1 MTLTKLKKPVETQA
15 YAFLPKNLC
24 TGEFYES
31 EEPIFT
37 YKNVADAMNVDCIPE
52 DTTLAIIAYT
62 EDDDPVSAMFSE
74 SPFRVITAFRLISYV
89 SFDYLHETNM
99 LFDIL
104 DAGPNAIKNLM
115 ALYPTEI
122 EEFTTVNCS
131 NTAFIMTEQ
140 DLHGEYQCSREVKA
154 YDSIKAFFKALPKE
168 KPEHCYIYIVSV
180 NSIKEIEDPVKKIK
194 AKLWGYQIATRFT
207 IRDGLFALFN
217 RYEMNCEM
225 MPMWFQLM
233 AVQYENG
240 RYAENFIDDE
250 FPEEVRI
257 KAFELLEIDE
267 DTENISYNLDA
278 VYKALAD
285 GNPKI
290 RTAILRNES
299 LKDLR
304 WRYRNV
310 LEIASHDED
319 ATVKAFAVEELSK
332 LIRSLS
338 C

>member
-24 TGEFYES
+24 IDESYGS
-31 EEPIFT
+31 EEPMFM
-37 YKNVADAMNVDCIPE
+37 YKNIADAMNVDSILE
-52 DTTLAIIAYT
+52 DTTLAIVSYI
-62 EDDDPVSAMFSE
+62 EDNDPASAVFSE
-74 SPFRVITAFRLISYV
+74 SPFRISTAFKLINYV
-89 SFDYLHETNM
+89 SFNHLHETDA

-122 EEFTTVNCS
+122 KEFTTVKTN

-154 YDSIKAFFKALPKE
+154 YDSASAFFRALPKT

-180 NSIKEIEDPVKKIK
+180 NNVKEIEDPIEKIK

-207 IRDGLFALFN
+207 IRDSLWPLFN
-217 RYEMNCEM
+217 QYEMNCDA

-233 AVQYENG
+233 AVQYKDG
-240 RYAENFIDDE
+240 AYAENFIDDE

-257 KAFELLEIDE
+257 KALELFEIDE
-267 DTENISYNLDA
+267 DIENIGYNLDT

-285 GNPKI
+285 DNPKI

-310 LEIASHDED
+310 LNIASHDENED
-319 ATVKAFAVEELSK
+319 VKAFAVEELSK
-332 LIRSLS
+332 L
-338 C
+338 

>member
-24 TGEFYES
+24 IGESYRSNED
-31 EEPIFT
+31 ILM
-37 YKNVADAMNVDCIPE
+37 YKNIADAINVDRIPE
-52 DTTLAIIAYT
+52 DTTLAIVAYI
-62 EDDDPVSAMFSE
+62 EDDDPISSSSSE
-74 SPFRVITAFRLISYV
+74 SPFRINMAFRLISYV
-89 SFDYLHETNM
+89 SLDFLHLSDA

-122 EEFTTVNCS
+122 EEFTTIKTN

-154 YDSIKAFFKALPKE
+154 YDSTKAFFRALPKT
-168 KPEHCYIYIVSV
+168 KPEHCYIYTVSV
-180 NSIKEIEDPVKKIK
+180 NNVKEIEDTVEKIK
-194 AKLWGYQIATRFT
+194 AKLWGYQIATHFT
-207 IRDGLFALFN
+207 IRDDLFTLFN
-217 RYEMNCEM
+217 RCEMNYGAT
-225 MPMWFQLM
+225 PMWFQLM
-233 AVQYENG
+233 AVQHEDG
-240 RYAENFIDDE
+240 RYAENFINNE

-257 KAFELLEIDE
+257 KAFELFEVDE
-267 DTENISYNLDA
+267 DIEDNGYNLDT

-285 GNPKI
+285 DNPKI

-332 LIRSLS
+332 L
-338 C
+338 

>member
-1 MTLTKLKKPVETQA
+1 MTLTKLKKSVETQA

-24 TGEFYES
+24 TGESYES
-31 EEPIFT
+31 EEPMFM
-37 YKNVADAMNVDCIPE
+37 YKNIADAMNVDRVPE
-52 DTTLAIIAYT
+52 DTTLAIIAYI
-62 EDDDPVSAMFSE
+62 EDNDLVSAMFSE
-74 SPFRVITAFRLISYV
+74 SPFRILTAFKLISYV

-104 DAGPNAIKNLM
+104 DAGPNAVKNLM

-122 EEFTTVNCS
+122 EEFTTVKTN

-140 DLHGEYQCSREVKA
+140 DLHDKYQECSRGVKA
-154 YDSIKAFFKALPKE
+154 YDSTKAFLRALPKT
-168 KPEHCYIYIVSV
+168 KPEHCYIYIVRINNV
-180 NSIKEIEDPVKKIK
+180 KEIEDPVEKIK
-194 AKLWGYQIATRFT
+194 AKLWGYQIATHFT
-207 IRDGLFALFN
+207 IRDNLFALFN

-225 MPMWFQLM
+225 MPIWFQLM
-233 AVQYENG
+233 IVQYKDGE
-240 RYAENFIDDE
+240 YAENFIDDK

-285 GNPKI
+285 DNPKI

-304 WRYRNV
+304 WRYRNT
-310 LEIASHDED
+310 LSIASHDKD
-319 ATVKAFAVEELSK
+319 ADVKAFAIEELSK
-332 LIRSLS
+332 L
-338 C
+338 

>member
-24 TGEFYES
+24 TSEFYES
-31 EEPIFT
+31 KEPIFT
-37 YKNVADAMNVDCIPE
+37 YKNVTDAMNVDYIPE
-52 DTTLAIIAYT
+52 DTTLAIIAYI
-62 EDDDPVSAMFSE
+62 EDDDPISAMFSE
-74 SPFRVITAFRLISYV
+74 SQFRILTAFRLISYV
-89 SFDYLHETNM
+89 SFDYLHEANM

-104 DAGPNAIKNLM
+104 DAGPNTIKNLM

-122 EEFTTVNCS
+122 EEFTTIKTN

-140 DLHGEYQCSREVKA
+140 DLHGEYQCSIEVKA
-154 YDSIKAFFKALPKE
+154 YDSTTAFFKALPKE
-168 KPEHCYIYIVSV
+168 KPEHCYVYIVSV
-180 NSIKEIEDPVKKIK
+180 NNVKEIKDPVERIK

-207 IRDGLFALFN
+207 IRDSLWSLFD
-217 RYEMNCEM
+217 RYEMKHEM
-225 MPMWFQLM
+225 IPVWFQLM
-233 AVQYENG
+233 TVQYKDG
-240 RYAENFIDDE
+240 TYAENFIDDE

-267 DTENISYNLDA
+267 DTENIGYNLDT

-285 GNPKI
+285 DNPKI

-310 LEIASHDED
+310 LSIASHDENAD
-319 ATVKAFAVEELSK
+319 VKAFAIEELSK
-332 LIRSLS
+332 L
-338 C
+338 

>member
-24 TGEFYES
+24 IDESYGS
-31 EEPIFT
+31 EEPMFM
-37 YKNVADAMNVDCIPE
+37 YKNITDAMNVDYIPE
-52 DTTLAIIAYT
+52 DTTLAIVAYID
-62 EDDDPVSAMFSE
+62 DDDPISAMFFKS
-74 SPFRVITAFRLISYV
+74 SFRVITAFRLISYV

-99 LFDIL
+99 LFGIL

-122 EEFTTVNCS
+122 EEFTTVKTN

-140 DLHGEYQCSREVKA
+140 NLHGEYQCSRDVKA
-154 YDSIKAFFKALPKE
+154 YDSTKAFFRALPKT
-168 KPEHCYIYIVSV
+168 KPEQCYIYTVSV
-180 NSIKEIEDPVKKIK
+180 NSVKEIEDPVEKIK
-194 AKLWGYQIATRFT
+194 AKLWGYQIATKFT
-207 IRDGLFALFN
+207 IRDGLFELFN
-217 RYEMNCEM
+217 RYEMDCEV

-233 AVQYENG
+233 VVQYKDG
-240 RYAENFIDDE
+240 AYAENFIDDK
-250 FPEEVRI
+250 FPEEVRV
-257 KAFELLEIDE
+257 KAFELFEIDE
-267 DTENISYNLDA
+267 NIEDNGYNLDT

-285 GNPKI
+285 DNPKI

-310 LEIASHDED
+310 LKIASHDED
-319 ATVKAFAVEELSK
+319 ADVKAFAIEELSK
-332 LIRSLS
+332 L
-338 C
+338 

>member
-24 TGEFYES
+24 TGESYKS
-31 EEPIFT
+31 EEPMFI
-37 YKNVADAMNVDCIPE
+37 YKNIADAMNVDYIPE
-52 DTTLAIIAYT
+52 DTTLAIIVYI
-62 EDDDPVSAMFSE
+62 EDDDPVSAIFFE
-74 SPFRVITAFRLISYV
+74 SPVRVITAFRLISYV

-122 EEFTTVNCS
+122 EEFTTIKTN

-154 YDSIKAFFKALPKE
+154 YDSTKAFLRALPKT
-168 KPEHCYIYIVSV
+168 KPERCYIYTVSV
-180 NSIKEIEDPVKKIK
+180 NNVKEIEDPVEKIK

-207 IRDGLFALFN
+207 IRDGLWSLFDG
-217 RYEMNCEM
+217 YEMKHEM
-225 MPMWFQLM
+225 IPMWFQLM
-233 AVQYENG
+233 TVQYKDG
-240 RYAENFIDDE
+240 AYAENFIDDK

-257 KAFELLEIDE
+257 KALELFEIDE
-267 DTENISYNLDA
+267 DTENIGYNLDT

-285 GNPKI
+285 DNPKI
-290 RTAILRNES
+290 RASILRNKS

-310 LEIASHDED
+310 LNIASHDENED
-319 ATVKAFAVEELSK
+319 VKALAVEELNQEFSQN
-332 LIRSLS
+332 
-338 C
+338 

>member
-24 TGEFYES
+24 TGESYES
-31 EEPIFT
+31 EEPIFM
-37 YKNVADAMNVDCIPE
+37 YKNIADAMNVDYIPE
-52 DTTLAIIAYT
+52 DTTLAIVAYI
-62 EDDDPVSAMFSE
+62 EDDNPVSSSFSE
-74 SPFRVITAFRLISYV
+74 SPFRISMAFRLISYV

-104 DAGPNAIKNLM
+104 DTGPNAIKNLM

-122 EEFTTVNCS
+122 EEFTTIKTN

-154 YDSIKAFFKALPKE
+154 YDSTRAFFKALPKT
-168 KPEHCYIYIVSV
+168 KPERCYIYTVSV
-180 NSIKEIEDPVKKIK
+180 NSVKEIEDPVEKIK
-194 AKLWGYQIATRFT
+194 AKLWDYQIATHFT

-217 RYEMNCEM
+217 RYEMNYEM

-233 AVQYENG
+233 AVQYKDG
-240 RYAENFIDDE
+240 AYAENFIDDK

-257 KAFELLEIDE
+257 KAFELFEVDE
-267 DTENISYNLDA
+267 DIESSSYNLDT

-285 GNPKI
+285 DNPKI
-290 RTAILRNES
+290 RTAILRNKS
-299 LKDLR
+299 LKNLR
-304 WRYRNV
+304 GYYRTV
-310 LEIASHDED
+310 LKIASHDENAD
-319 ATVKAFAVEELSK
+319 VKAFAVEELSK
-332 LIRSLS
+332 L
-338 C
+338 

>member
-15 YAFLPKNLC
+15 YAFLPKNLYID
-24 TGEFYES
+24 ESYKS
-31 EEPIFT
+31 EEPMFM
-37 YKNVADAMNVDCIPE
+37 YKNIADAMNVDYTPE
-52 DTTLAIIAYT
+52 DTTLATVAYI
-62 EDDDPVSAMFSE
+62 EDDDPVSSSFSE
-74 SPFRVITAFRLISYV
+74 SPFRISTAFRLISYV

-104 DAGPNAIKNLM
+104 DTGPNAIKNLM
-115 ALYPTEI
+115 ALYPTEV
-122 EEFTTVNCS
+122 EEFTTVKTN

-140 DLHGEYQCSREVKA
+140 DLHGVYSCNMEVKA
-154 YDSIKAFFKALPKE
+154 YDSTRAFFRALPKE
-168 KPEHCYIYIVSV
+168 KPEQCYIYTVSV
-180 NSIKEIEDPVKKIK
+180 NNVKEIEDPVEKIK

-207 IRDGLFALFN
+207 IRDSLWSLFN
-217 RYEMNCEM
+217 QYEMNCDAL
-225 MPMWFQLM
+225 PVWFQLM
-233 AVQYENG
+233 AVQYKDG
-240 RYAENFIDDE
+240 AYAENFIDDK

-257 KAFELLEIDE
+257 KAFEILEIDE
-267 DTENISYNLDA
+267 NTENISYNLDA

-285 GNPKI
+285 DNPKI

-332 LIRSLS
+332 L
-338 C
+338 

>member
-24 TGEFYES
+24 TSESYKS
-31 EEPIFT
+31 EEPMFM
-37 YKNVADAMNVDCIPE
+37 YKNIADAMNVDYIPE
-52 DTTLAIIAYT
+52 DTTLAIIVYI
-62 EDDDPVSAMFSE
+62 EDDDPISAMFFE
-74 SPFRVITAFRLISYV
+74 SPVRVITAFRLISYV
-89 SFDYLHETNM
+89 SFDFLHLSDA

-104 DAGPNAIKNLM
+104 EAGPNAIKNLM

-122 EEFTTVNCS
+122 EEFTTVKTN

-154 YDSIKAFFKALPKE
+154 YDSTKAFFRALPKT
-168 KPEHCYIYIVSV
+168 KPEHCYIYTVSV
-180 NSIKEIEDPVKKIK
+180 NSVKEIEDPVEKIK

-207 IRDGLFALFN
+207 IRDGLFELFN
-217 RYEMNCEM
+217 RYEMNYEI

-240 RYAENFIDDE
+240 RYAENFIDDK

-267 DTENISYNLDA
+267 DTENIGYNLDT

-285 GNPKI
+285 DNPKI

-310 LEIASHDED
+310 LNIASHDENED
-319 ATVKAFAVEELSK
+319 VKAFAVEELNREFSQN
-332 LIRSLS
+332 
-338 C
+338 

>member
-1 MTLTKLKKPVETQA
+1 MTLTKLKKPIKTQA
-15 YAFLPKNLC
+15 YTFLPKNLC
-24 TGEFYES
+24 TGESYES
-31 EEPIFT
+31 EEPMSM
-37 YKNVADAMNVDCIPE
+37 YKNIADAMNVDYIPE

-62 EDDDPVSAMFSE
+62 EDDDPVSAMFFE
-74 SPFRVITAFRLISYV
+74 SPVRVITAFRLISYV

-122 EEFTTVNCS
+122 EEFTTIKTN

-140 DLHGEYQCSREVKA
+140 NLHGEYQCSREVKA
-154 YDSIKAFFKALPKE
+154 YDSTRTFFRALPKE
-168 KPEHCYIYIVSV
+168 KPEQCYIYIVAV
-180 NSIKEIEDPVKKIK
+180 NNVKEIEDPVEKIK

-207 IRDGLFALFN
+207 IRNGLWSLFN
-217 RYEMNCEM
+217 KCEMNCEA
-225 MPMWFQLM
+225 MPVWFQLM

-240 RYAENFIDDE
+240 AYAENFIDDK
-250 FPEEVRI
+250 FPEEVQI
-257 KAFELLEIDE
+257 KAFELLKIDE
-267 DTENISYNLDA
+267 DTENIGYNLDT

-285 GNPKI
+285 DNPKI

-332 LIRSLS
+332 L
-338 C
+338 

>member
-24 TGEFYES
+24 TGESYES
-31 EEPIFT
+31 EEPIFM
-37 YKNVADAMNVDCIPE
+37 YKNIADAMNVDYTPK
-52 DTTLAIIAYT
+52 DTTLSIIVYI
-62 EDDDPVSAMFSE
+62 EDDDPSSAMFFE

-122 EEFTTVNCS
+122 EEFTTTNGS

-140 DLHGEYQCSREVKA
+140 NLHGEYQCSREIKA
-154 YDSIKAFFKALPKE
+154 YDSTRAFFRALPKT
-168 KPEHCYIYIVSV
+168 KPEHCYIYTVSV
-180 NSIKEIEDPVKKIK
+180 NNVKEIEDPVEKIK

-207 IRDGLFALFN
+207 IRDGLFELFN
-217 RYEMNCEM
+217 RYEMNCDV
-225 MPMWFQLM
+225 MPVWFQLM
-233 AVQYENG
+233 AVQYKDG
-240 RYAENFIDDE
+240 AYAENFIDDK
-250 FPEEVRI
+250 FPEEVRV
-257 KAFELLEIDE
+257 KAFELFEVDE
-267 DTENISYNLDA
+267 DIEDNGYNLDT

-285 GNPKI
+285 DNPKI
-290 RTAILRNES
+290 RTAILRNKS
-299 LKDLR
+299 LKDFR

-310 LEIASHDED
+310 LNIASHDENED
-319 ATVKAFAVEELSK
+319 VKAFAVEELNREFSQN
-332 LIRSLS
+332 
-338 C
+338 

>member
-1 MTLTKLKKPVETQA
+1 MTLTKLKKLVETQA

-24 TGEFYES
+24 TGESYKS
-31 EEPIFT
+31 EEPIFM
-37 YKNVADAMNVDCIPE
+37 YKNIADAMNVDYIPE

-62 EDDDPVSAMFSE
+62 EDDDPISAMFFE
-74 SPFRVITAFRLISYV
+74 SPLRVIKAFRLISYV

-122 EEFTTVNCS
+122 EEFTTIKTN

-154 YDSIKAFFKALPKE
+154 YDSTRAFFKTLPKE
-168 KPEHCYIYIVSV
+168 KPERCYIYIVDV
-180 NSIKEIEDPVKKIK
+180 NNVKEIEDPVEKIK

-207 IRDGLFALFN
+207 IRNGLWSLFN
-217 RYEMNCEM
+217 RYEMNCDV

-240 RYAENFIDDE
+240 AYAENFIDDK

-257 KAFELLEIDE
+257 KAFELFEIDE
-267 DTENISYNLDA
+267 DIESNGYNLDH
-278 VYKALAD
+278 VYVALAD
-285 GNPKI
+285 KNPKI
-290 RTAILRNES
+290 RASILRNKS

-310 LEIASHDED
+310 LNIASHDENED
-319 ATVKAFAVEELSK
+319 VKALAVEELKQEFSQN
-332 LIRSLS
+332 
-338 C
+338 

>member
-24 TGEFYES
+24 TGESYES
-31 EEPIFT
+31 EEPMFM
-37 YKNVADAMNVDCIPE
+37 YKNIADAINVDYTPE
-52 DTTLAIIAYT
+52 DTTLAIIVYI
-62 EDDDPVSAMFSE
+62 EDDDPISAMFFE

-104 DAGPNAIKNLM
+104 DAGPNAVKNLM

-122 EEFTTVNCS
+122 EEFTTIKTN

-154 YDSIKAFFKALPKE
+154 YDSTKAFFRALPKT
-168 KPEHCYIYIVSV
+168 KPERCYIYIVDV
-180 NSIKEIEDPVKKIK
+180 NNVKEIEDPVEKIK
-194 AKLWGYQIATRFT
+194 AKLWGYQIATHFT
-207 IRDGLFALFN
+207 IRDGLFTLFN
-217 RYEMNCEM
+217 RCEMNCTM

-233 AVQYENG
+233 AVQHEDG
-240 RYAENFIDDE
+240 RYAENFIDDK

-257 KAFELLEIDE
+257 KALELFEVDE

-285 GNPKI
+285 DNPKI
-290 RTAILRNES
+290 RTAILRNKS

-310 LEIASHDED
+310 LNIASHDENED
-319 ATVKAFAVEELSK
+319 VKAFAVEELSK
-332 LIRSLS
+332 LIRSLP

>member
-1 MTLTKLKKPVETQA
+1 MTLTKLKKPVETKA

-24 TGEFYES
+24 TGESYES
-31 EEPIFT
+31 EEPIFM
-37 YKNVADAMNVDCIPE
+37 YKNIADTMNVDYIPE
-52 DTTLAIIAYT
+52 DTTLAIIVYI

-74 SPFRVITAFRLISYV
+74 SPFKIIAAFRLIDYV
-89 SFDYLHETNM
+89 SFDYLHETDA

-122 EEFTTVNCS
+122 EEFTTIKTN

-154 YDSIKAFFKALPKE
+154 YDSTKAFFRALPKT
-168 KPEHCYIYIVSV
+168 KPEHCYIYTVSV
-180 NSIKEIEDPVKKIK
+180 NSVKEIEDPVEKIK

-207 IRDGLFALFN
+207 IRDGLFELFN
-217 RYEMNCEM
+217 RYEMNCTVT
-225 MPMWFQLM
+225 PMWFQLM
-233 AVQYENG
+233 VVQYDDG
-240 RYAENFIDDE
+240 RYAENFIDDK
-250 FPEEVRI
+250 FPEEVRV
-257 KAFELLEIDE
+257 KAFELFEVDE
-267 DTENISYNLDA
+267 DIEDIGYNLDT

-285 GNPKI
+285 NNPKI

-310 LEIASHDED
+310 LNIASHDENED
-319 ATVKAFAVEELSK
+319 VKAFAVEELSK
-332 LIRSLS
+332 L
-338 C
+338 

>member
-1 MTLTKLKKPVETQA
+1 M
-15 YAFLPKNLC
+15 FM
-24 TGEFYES
+24 
-31 EEPIFT
+31 
-37 YKNVADAMNVDCIPE
+37 YKNIADAMNVSYIPE
-52 DTTLAIIAYT
+52 DTMLAIVNYI
-62 EDDDPVSAMFSE
+62 EDDDPVSTTFLE
-74 SPFRVITAFRLISYV
+74 SPFRINTTFKLINYV
-89 SFDYLHETNM
+89 DFDYLHRTDA

-104 DAGPNAIKNLM
+104 DAGPNAIKNLIT
-115 ALYPTEI
+115 LYPTEI
-122 EEFTTVNCS
+122 EEFTTIKTN

-154 YDSIKAFFKALPKE
+154 YDSTKAFFRALPKT
-168 KPEHCYIYIVSV
+168 KPEHCYIYTVSV
-180 NSIKEIEDPVKKIK
+180 NSVKEIEDPVEKIK

-240 RYAENFIDDE
+240 AYAENFIDDK

-257 KAFELLEIDE
+257 KAFELFEIDE
-267 DTENISYNLDA
+267 DIEDIGYNLDT

-285 GNPKI
+285 DNPKI

-310 LEIASHDED
+310 LKIASHDED
-319 ATVKAFAVEELSK
+319 PDVKAFAVEELNQEFSQN
-332 LIRSLS
+332 
-338 C
+338 

>member
-24 TGEFYES
+24 TGESYKS
-31 EEPIFT
+31 EEPMSI
-37 YKNVADAMNVDCIPE
+37 YKNVADAMNVDRVPK
-52 DTTLAIIAYT
+52 DTTLAIIVYI
-62 EDDDPVSAMFSE
+62 EDDDPISAMFSE
-74 SPFRVITAFRLISYV
+74 SPVRILTAFRLISYV
-89 SFDYLHETNM
+89 SFDYLHETDA
-99 LFDIL
+99 LFGIL

-122 EEFTTVNCS
+122 EEFTTIKTN

-140 DLHGEYQCSREVKA
+140 DLHGEYQCSIEVKA
-154 YDSIKAFFKALPKE
+154 YDSTKAFFRALPKT
-168 KPEHCYIYIVSV
+168 KPEHCYIYTVSV
-180 NSIKEIEDPVKKIK
+180 NNVKEIEDPVEKIK

-207 IRDGLFALFN
+207 IRDGLFELFN
-217 RYEMNCEM
+217 RYEMNCSV
-225 MPMWFQLM
+225 MPVWFQLM
-233 AVQYENG
+233 VVQYEDG
-240 RYAENFIDDE
+240 KYAENFINDK

-267 DTENISYNLDA
+267 DTENIGYNLDT

-285 GNPKI
+285 DNPKI

-332 LIRSLS
+332 LMRSLS

>member
-24 TGEFYES
+24 TGESYRSNED
-31 EEPIFT
+31 ILL
-37 YKNVADAMNVDCIPE
+37 YKNVADAINVDHIPE
-52 DTTLAIIAYT
+52 DTTLAIVT
-62 EDDDPVSAMFSE
+62 LLENDNPVSSSFSE

-115 ALYPTEI
+115 ALYATEI
-122 EEFTTVNCS
+122 EEFTTINGS

-154 YDSIKAFFKALPKE
+154 YDSTKAFFRALPKT
-168 KPEHCYIYIVSV
+168 KPEHCYIYTVSV
-180 NSIKEIEDPVKKIK
+180 NSIKEIEDPVEKIK
-194 AKLWGYQIATRFT
+194 AKLWGYQITTRFT
-207 IRDGLFALFN
+207 IRDGLWSIFD
-217 RYEMNCEM
+217 RYEMNCDVV
-225 MPMWFQLM
+225 PVWFQLM
-233 AVQYENG
+233 AVQYKDG
-240 RYAENFIDDE
+240 AYAENFIDDV

-257 KAFELLEIDE
+257 KAFELFEVDE
-267 DTENISYNLDA
+267 DIESSGYNLDT

-285 GNPKI
+285 DNPKI

-332 LIRSLS
+332 L
-338 C
+338 

>member
-24 TGEFYES
+24 TGESYES
-31 EEPIFT
+31 EEPMFM
-37 YKNVADAMNVDCIPE
+37 YKNIADAMNVDYTPE
-52 DTTLAIIAYT
+52 DTTLAIIVYI
-62 EDDDPVSAMFSE
+62 EDDNPISAMFFE
-74 SPFRVITAFRLISYV
+74 SPFRVITAFRLINYV
-89 SFDYLHETNM
+89 SFDYLHETDA

-104 DAGPNAIKNLM
+104 DAGPNVIKNLM

-122 EEFTTVNCS
+122 EEFTTINGS
-131 NTAFIMTEQ
+131 NTAFIMTKQ
-140 DLHGEYQCSREVKA
+140 DLHDKYQCSMEIKA
-154 YDSIKAFFKALPKE
+154 YDSTRAFFKALPKE
-168 KPEHCYIYIVSV
+168 KPEKCYIYTVSV
-180 NSIKEIEDPVKKIK
+180 NSIKEIEDPVEKIK

-207 IRDGLFALFN
+207 IRDGLWSLFN
-217 RYEMNCEM
+217 EYEMKHEM
-225 MPMWFQLM
+225 IPVWFQLM

-240 RYAENFIDDE
+240 AYAENFIDDK

-257 KAFELLEIDE
+257 KAHELFEVDE
-267 DTENISYNLDA
+267 DIEDIGYNLDTI
-278 VYKALAD
+278 YKALAD
-285 GNPKI
+285 DNPKI